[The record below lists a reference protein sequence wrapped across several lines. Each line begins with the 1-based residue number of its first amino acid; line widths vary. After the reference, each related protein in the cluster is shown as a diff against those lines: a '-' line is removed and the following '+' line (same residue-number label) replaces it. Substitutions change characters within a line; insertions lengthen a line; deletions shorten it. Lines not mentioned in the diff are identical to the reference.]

1 MSVIQTTRKEGLEYS
16 QENIQYTFEEVECI
30 VNQTIQHPSGTLYLT
45 QEYLIY
51 CIRLR
56 IVTWFSFLV
65 NKRII
70 RLFLN
75 TNLLV
80 YMQ

>member
-45 QEYLIY
+45 QEYLIN
-51 CIRLR
+51 CI
-56 IVTWFSFLV
+56 
-65 NKRII
+65 
-70 RLFLN
+70 
-75 TNLLV
+75 
-80 YMQ
+80 